1 MRTRTL
7 AAAITAATL
16 AAAGLSL
23 TVPGNAIGAQSKLRD
38 DLNGDGYRDMAIGVP
53 NANGD
58 TGAVVVTYGSA
69 SGVSPARSI
78 KVTQASPGVPG
89 AAEAGDQFGESV
101 TTGDANKDGYA
112 DLIVGSPYEKVD
124 GKPDGSVTIVYGG
137 PNGLTK
143 HGGIVLNSPTQDDR
157 NFGQGVAFVD
167 LDGDEGSRQLEV
179 VSGRHFWWYSD
190 GALKGDGTDW
200 VSGEEADFIP
210 DDAQLDDLVGIQN
223 GRGSYGAF
231 FLSGQHR
238 EGDFLAYVPGGAG
251 DIGYWHDVMS
261 DQGPPRSVAAGDLD
275 KDGDADVVTGQPG
288 TNGHGS
294 VTVWENQSTGAGQ
307 YAWKQTTYDQNTA
320 GVPGAGESGDAFGGA
335 VSVSDVTGD
344 GNLDVVAGV
353 PGEDVGT
360 VADAGAVV
368 LLKGSAT
375 GITTTG
381 AKALD
386 QDSAGV
392 PGVGEAGDR
401 FGGAVQLKDING
413 GGKSDLFVGAPGED
427 IKTTADAGAVWVI
440 RGASTGLTT
449 SGITSF
455 NPSDVGFTSP
465 AGLRFGSSF
474 GR

>member
-23 TVPGNAIGAQSKLRD
+23 TAPGAAIGAQSKLRD
-38 DLNGDGYRDMAIGVP
+38 DFNGDGYRDMAIGVP
-53 NANGD
+53 NASGD

-69 SGVSPARSI
+69 NGISPSRSI

-112 DLIVGSPYEKVD
+112 DLIAGSPYEKVD
-124 GKPDGSVTIVYGG
+124 GKPDGSVTIVLGG

-143 HGGIVLNSPTQDDR
+143 HGGMVLNAPSADDR
-157 NFGQGVAFVD
+157 DFGQGVSFVD
-167 LDGDEGSRQLEV
+167 FDGDEGSRQLEV
-179 VSGRHFWWYSD
+179 VSGRHFYYYSEV
-190 GALKGDGTDW
+190 LKGDGTDW
-200 VSGEEADFIP
+200 VGGLEVDFLP
-210 DDAQLDDLVGIQN
+210 DDVELDGVIGIQDAN
-223 GRGSYGAF
+223 QGAGDAFVYGK
-231 FLSGQHR
+231 HR
-238 EGDFLAYVPGGAG
+238 EGDYLAHIPGGPG
-251 DIGYWHDVMS
+251 DIGYKHSVMS
-261 DQGPPRSVAAGDLD
+261 DQGPARSVAAGDLD
-275 KDGDADVVTGQPG
+275 KDGDVDVVTGQPG
-288 TNGHGS
+288 ANGHGS
-294 VTVWENQSTGAGQ
+294 ITVWMNEPDTSGET
-307 YAWKQTTYDQNTA
+307 AWKKTSYDQNTA
-320 GVPGAGESGDAFGGA
+320 GVPGVGEPGDDFGGS

-368 LLKGSAT
+368 LLKGSAA

-401 FGGAVQLKDING
+401 FGGAVQLKDTNG
-413 GGKSDLFVGAPGED
+413 NGKSDLFVGAPGED
-427 IKTTADAGAVWVI
+427 VNGIEDSGAVWVI

-449 SGITSF
+449 TAITSF
-455 NPSDVGFTSP
+455 NPTDVGFAAP
-465 AGLRFGSSF
+465 AGLRFGSVF